1 MFKKIIFALALSALA
16 LQSVTAQY
24 WPPSADK
31 EYHNSIVKIIGDGYG
46 GSGTVIKRTTDVSPL
61 EGYYIGWILTA
72 SHVIYSEDTLFTVF
86 YNNGA
91 ITKGAS
97 VVEKASYATDAY
109 CDFGLI
115 RALIPNS
122 VKPMEIYEEEV
133 PMGAN
138 VELAGFG
145 TGTFRHWNADYAGD
159 KIDGDGHIVLTWAV
173 QGDSGGPIIYK
184 GKVIGV
190 ICFGTGIEKY
200 KDTPRSIVAPV
211 HGTCVSRIKKLD

>member
-1 MFKKIIFALALSALA
+1 MFKKIFFALALSALA
-16 LQSVTAQY
+16 LQSVTAQH

-46 GSGTVIKRTTDVSPL
+46 GSGTVIKRTTDVSPV

-72 SHVIYSEDTLFTVF
+72 SHVIYSQNTIFTIYF
-86 YNNGA
+86 NNGA
-91 ITKGAS
+91 ITDKATVVDKGD
-97 VVEKASYATDAY
+97 YDTDAY

-122 VKPMEIYEEEV
+122 VKPMEICEEDV
-133 PMGAN
+133 PIGSR

-145 TGTFRHWNADYAGD
+145 AGDFRHWVADYAGD
-159 KIDGDGHIVLTWAV
+159 KSDGDGHIVLTWAI

-200 KDTPRSIVAPV
+200 GDTPRMIVAPV
-211 HGTCVSRIKKLD
+211 YGTCVSRIRKLD

>member
-1 MFKKIIFALALSALA
+1 MFKKIFFALALSALA
-16 LQSVTAQY
+16 LQSVTAQH
-24 WPPSADK
+24 WPPSPDK

-46 GSGTVIKRTTDVSPL
+46 GSGTVIKRTTDVSPV

-72 SHVIYSEDTLFTVF
+72 SHVIYSQDTIFTIYF
-86 YNNGA
+86 NNGA
-91 ITKGAS
+91 ITDKATVVDKGD
-97 VVEKASYATDAY
+97 YDTDAY

-115 RALIPNS
+115 RALIPIS
-122 VKPMEIYEEEV
+122 VKPMEIYEEDV
-133 PMGAN
+133 PIGAQ

-145 TGTFRHWNADYAGD
+145 AENFRHWIADYAGD
-159 KIDGDGHIVLTWAV
+159 KSDGDGHIVLTWAI

-200 KDTPRSIVAPV
+200 GDTPRMIVAPV
-211 HGTCVSRIKKLD
+211 YGTCVSRIRKLD

>member
-1 MFKKIIFALALSALA
+1 MFKKIFFALALSALA
-16 LQSVTAQY
+16 LQSVTAQH

-46 GSGTVIKRTTDVSPL
+46 GSGTVIKRTTDISPV

-72 SHVIYSEDTLFTVF
+72 SHVIYSQNTIFTIYF
-86 YNNGA
+86 NNGA
-91 ITKGAS
+91 ITDKATVVDKGD
-97 VVEKASYATDAY
+97 YDTDAY

-122 VKPMEIYEEEV
+122 VKPMEICEEDV
-133 PMGAN
+133 PIGSR

-145 TGTFRHWNADYAGD
+145 AGDFRHWVADYAGD
-159 KIDGDGHIVLTWAV
+159 KSDGDGHIVLTWAI

-200 KDTPRSIVAPV
+200 GDTPRMIVAPV
-211 HGTCVSRIKKLD
+211 YGTCVSRIRKLD